1 MRFETPESK
10 YMSRYFSLKHPDLDQ
25 IDKELERDELNFM
38 SVSSVEARLLKFF
51 VESHSIKKV
60 VEIGGLYGY
69 SALAMG
75 LSLPKEGKIY
85 CLEKEEQRASK
96 IKAHLKD
103 SSLQCEFE
111 VIAGDALEGLK
122 KIENEG
128 PFDMV
133 FIDANKGAYCDYLD
147 WAEEHTKSGSLIIGD
162 NTFLFGSLWGESR
175 GSKVSQKQ
183 IEVMDYF
190 NKRLSDESKYMSI
203 MIPTLEG
210 MTVAKRR

>member
-10 YMSRYFSLKHPDLDQ
+10 YMSRYFSLEHSKLEEIH
-25 IDKELERDELNFM
+25 IELEKDDLNFM

-51 VESHSIKKV
+51 VESHGVKSV
-60 VEIGGLYGY
+60 VEIGSLYGY
-69 SALAMG
+69 SAMAMG
-75 LSLPKEGKIY
+75 LGLPEDGKIY
-85 CLEKEEQRASK
+85 CLEKDQDRADRINK
-96 IKAHLKD
+96 HLSQ
-103 SSLQCEFE
+103 SSLVCEFD

-122 KIENEG
+122 TIEKEG

-147 WAEEHTKSGSLIIGD
+147 WAETHTKSGSLIIGD

-183 IEVMDYF
+183 IDVMDRF